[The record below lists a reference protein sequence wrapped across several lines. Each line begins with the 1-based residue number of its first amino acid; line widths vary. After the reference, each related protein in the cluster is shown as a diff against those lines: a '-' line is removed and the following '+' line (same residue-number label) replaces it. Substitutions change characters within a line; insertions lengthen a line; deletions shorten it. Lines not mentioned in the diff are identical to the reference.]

1 MAPLFADIGNS
12 TIKIARLVNGSI
24 ERLSYTDHQSAPT
37 NLLSSVSLLSNVGM
51 SLTKQRE
58 QFGDCPSVHDLLE
71 MLPLSIAYTNPKQL
85 GQDRIA
91 AMMAA
96 WYHNKKKPQRKG
108 SFAVID
114 FGSCV
119 TTDIVNSNGKHLG
132 GNIDLGLLWRLR
144 AAHTFSENLPMVDV
158 GGAAQDLDGFL
169 ARKYDATSQL
179 GEILDPIS
187 DKILIVFCF
196 FGLAVNLSSY
206 LIGFVA
212 SMILSRELWVSALR
226 DLNARNNNQ
235 NATKV
240 TYIAKIKTS
249 IQIFTISLYLFAL
262 AADIMLLVVIS
273 DIFLIISLLITLYS
287 GIEYTINSFKLN
299 KIS

>member
-58 QFGDCPSVHDLLE
+58 QFGDCPSVHDLLK
-71 MLPLSIAYTNPKQL
+71 MLPLSIAYTNSRQL

-96 WYHNKKKPQRKG
+96 WYHNKKKPKSKG

-119 TTDIVNSNGKHLG
+119 TTDIVNSKGEHMG
-132 GNIDLGLLWRLR
+132 GNIDLGLQWRLR
-144 AAHTFSENLPMVDV
+144 AAHTFSENLPMAEIGDSINS
-158 GGAAQDLDGFL
+158 LDAFLANNTEQALDYGIVSGFL
-169 ARKYDATSQL
+169 RQQTNHVKICFEQYGVECVFLTGGQSPWISRFLPKGDL
-179 GEILDPIS
+179 REI
-187 DKILIVFCF
+187 IVDEDLVIR
-196 FGLAVNLSSY
+196 GLNV
-206 LIGFVA
+206 
-212 SMILSRELWVSALR
+212 
-226 DLNARNNNQ
+226 
-235 NATKV
+235 
-240 TYIAKIKTS
+240 
-249 IQIFTISLYLFAL
+249 IFTH
-262 AADIMLLVVIS
+262 
-273 DIFLIISLLITLYS
+273 
-287 GIEYTINSFKLN
+287 G
-299 KIS
+299 